1 MRLLHLAFGLFIV
14 VVFLLTGLYMH
25 FHLHHM
31 AGVPDALR
39 LLYRTRH
46 IFILLAGL
54 LNLVLAAYL
63 VARSGRSR
71 RAFQWLGSILI
82 IIASLLFV
90 AAFFYDS
97 TRGDLRTP
105 LSHWGVY
112 AIAVGTL
119 VHLLSSAGSGKTLV
133 PANEE

>member
-1 MRLLHLAFGLFIV
+1 MRLLHLTFGLFIV

-63 VARSGRSR
+63 VDRSGRSR
-71 RAFQWLGSILI
+71 RVFQWLRSVLI
-82 IIASLLFV
+82 IISPLLFCC
-90 AAFFYDS
+90 AFLYYFS
-97 TRGDLRTP
+97 RADLC
-105 LSHWGVY
+105 
-112 AIAVGTL
+112 
-119 VHLLSSAGSGKTLV
+119 
-133 PANEE
+133 